1 MPLPLNK
8 VLGAFNIDSLALS
21 TSKEDK
27 KGVNT
32 YSLSFITIRLL

>member
-8 VLGAFNIDSLALS
+8 VLGTFNIGSLALS

-27 KGVNT
+27 KGIST
-32 YSLSFITIRLL
+32 YGLSFIAVRL